1 MTCKLCGNPLRSGER
16 LYREVTGWEEQRS
29 GGGTHAV
36 RLRALTGNLAH
47 WVCVERAAK
56 GLTGQTG
63 IFDA

>member
-1 MTCKLCGNPLRSGER
+1 M
-16 LYREVTGWEEQRS
+16 YREEIGWSEQRQ
-29 GGGTHAV
+29 GGGTHAL
-36 RLRALTGNLAH
+36 RLRQVTGQLAH